1 MRDAAFSLLH
11 IESFKRLPLIS
22 SFAINCFG
30 SACSDAVSPG
40 LPCVSVPIKKTRMA
54 SLSIL
59 REALAGPSL
68 GLAIAREIETR

>member
-1 MRDAAFSLLH
+1 
-11 IESFKRLPLIS
+11 
-22 SFAINCFG
+22 
-30 SACSDAVSPG
+30 

>member
-1 MRDAAFSLLH
+1 MRDAAFSLLR
-11 IESFKRLPLIS
+11 IESFKLLPLIS

-40 LPCVSVPIKKTRMA
+40 LLCVSVPIKKTRMA

-59 REALAGPSL
+59 REALAVSQ
-68 GLAIAREIETR
+68 LALR